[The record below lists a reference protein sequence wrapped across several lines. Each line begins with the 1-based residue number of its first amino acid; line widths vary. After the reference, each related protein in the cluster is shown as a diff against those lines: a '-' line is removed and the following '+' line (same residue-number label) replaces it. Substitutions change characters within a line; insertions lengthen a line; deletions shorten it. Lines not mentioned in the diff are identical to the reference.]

1 MTDPAL
7 VRHSRHGFVW
17 CLIVGI
23 DARESALLPVARTGS
38 TSKGAQMGDGVEDP
52 EPQRDAIRA
61 EASRIHES
69 AIFSAQG
76 QFEAAK
82 GWRLVHWSL
91 AVLAAGLS
99 SGTAVITF
107 ADGAQAWS
115 AVLAVLAAIS
125 TTVLASAR
133 PDRLAERAQAAGT
146 GYTTLRNDA
155 RRFQGITVPQGD
167 PLELVGELDALAER
181 AAAFDQSADTV
192 PR

>member
-1 MTDPAL
+1 
-7 VRHSRHGFVW
+7 
-17 CLIVGI
+17 
-23 DARESALLPVARTGS
+23 
-38 TSKGAQMGDGVEDP
+38 MGDGVEDS
-52 EPQRDAIRA
+52 EPQRGAIRA

-69 AIFSAQG
+69 AVFSAQG

-82 GWRLVHWSL
+82 RWRLVHWCL

-99 SGTAVITF
+99 SATAVITF

-115 AVLAVLAAIS
+115 AVFAVLAAIS

-155 RRFQGITVPQGD
+155 QRFQGITVPQGD
-167 PLELVGELDALAER
+167 PQDLASELNALADR
-181 AAAFDQSADTV
+181 AAALDRSADLI
-192 PR
+192 PRWAYDRAKKNIELDGGQAFEADA